1 MKKLFA
7 IFLAL
12 ILATPLLADIPRFV
26 QAQLFYS
33 KFYSPEVGPYIET
46 YLSVVGSSI
55 EWVKDNDGK
64 FQGKIEVTMIFKD
77 QDKIVTF
84 DKYELLSP
92 KIADTADRY
101 FNFLDQQR
109 FALPN
114 GVYDFEIKIQDMNTS
129 SPPFSAIQSIDL
141 NFTADEISISG
152 IQLIE
157 SFNKTSEPNILSKSG
172 YDLVPYVY
180 NFIPQDV
187 NILSFYSEVY
197 NSDKII
203 GQDEKF
209 LLSYFIESYETK
221 RRMEKFVSFKRE
233 NTNPVIVLFANYNIA
248 ELPSGNY
255 NLVVE
260 VRNKDNALLTSNKL
274 FFQRS
279 NPNLKV
285 DYTHFA
291 GLTVENSF
299 VAQITS
305 RDTLMEY
312 INYLY
317 PISTDM
323 ESKFVKHQIKESNAD
338 LAMMQ
343 RFFLNFWLERD
354 ELNPEN
360 AWTHYLGAV
369 QLVNEQFGAP
379 GTKGKK
385 GYQTDMGYVF
395 LKYGPPNTITDRP
408 FDASTSGMTIN
419 SGGSEGNDAGS
430 VPYQIWHYY
439 ALNNLRDRKF
449 VFANTNLALF
459 DYKLI
464 HSNMPGEIQNENWQA
479 ELHYRFKF
487 DSTMPETDKYKGKS
501 GDYYNNPR

>member
-1 MKKLFA
+1 MKKLFTSLF
-7 IFLAL
+7 ILM
-12 ILATPLLADIPRFV
+12 LATTLFADTPKFI

-33 KFYSPEVGPYIET
+33 KFYSPEAGPYIET
-46 YLSVVGSSI
+46 YLSVVGSSVV
-55 EWVKDNDGK
+55 WVKGTDGW
-64 FQGKIEVTMIFKD
+64 FQGKIEITMVFKEG
-77 QDKIVTF
+77 DKIVTF

-92 KIADTADRY
+92 KITDTTERF

-114 GVYDFEIKIQDMNTS
+114 GSYDYEIKIRDMNS
-129 SPPFSAIQSIDL
+129 GSPAFNATQPIDL
-141 NFTADEISISG
+141 TFNPDEVSISG
-152 IQLIE
+152 IQLVE
-157 SFNKTSEPNILSKSG
+157 SFKKTDEPNILTKSG

-180 NFIPQDV
+180 NYIPEE
-187 NILSFYSEVY
+187 IKLLSFYAEIY
-197 NSDKII
+197 NTDKVL
-203 GQDEKF
+203 GKDQKY
-209 LLSYFIESYETK
+209 LLTYYIESFETK

-233 NTNPVIVLFANYNIA
+233 NSNPVGVLFANYNIA
-248 ELPSGNY
+248 ELPSGSY
-255 NLVVE
+255 NLVIE
-260 VRNKDNALLTSNKL
+260 VRNRDNELLTSNKL

-279 NPNLKV
+279 NPEFKV
-285 DYTHFA
+285 DYSYFS
-291 GLTVENSF
+291 GLSVESSF

-312 INYLY
+312 ISHLY

-323 ESKFVKHQIKESNAD
+323 ENKFVRHQILETNAD

-343 RFFLNFWLERD
+343 RYFLNFWLERD

-360 AWTHYLGAV
+360 AWMHYLSAV
-369 QLVNEQFGAP
+369 QLVNEQFGSP
-379 GTKGKK
+379 GSKGKK

-408 FDASTSGMTIN
+408 FDASSSGMTIN
-419 SGGSEGNDAGS
+419 SGGSEGRDAGS

-439 ALNNLRDRKF
+439 SLDNLRDRKF
-449 VFANTNLALF
+449 VFANVHLALF

-487 DSTMPETDKYKGKS
+487 DSTMPESDKYKGRS